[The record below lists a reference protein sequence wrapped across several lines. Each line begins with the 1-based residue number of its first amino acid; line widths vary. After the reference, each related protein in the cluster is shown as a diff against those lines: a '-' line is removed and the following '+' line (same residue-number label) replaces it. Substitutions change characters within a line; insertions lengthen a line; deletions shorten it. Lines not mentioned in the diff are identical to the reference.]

1 MSRKNNT
8 SRPRRRFNP
17 QGRPVFHNHG
27 SRRAALEREVTAQV
41 AIAEHQDYD
50 EPLADWERELL
61 GWGIEPIEETRET
74 YAERMERED
83 REHRERRRREFEA
96 TKATWAQSAQA
107 KASDDALDRLRSTLS
122 YGLTRDDR
130 AKVVTK
136 DRRLAVHQIAHQM
149 GVTSV
154 QAMVFIRIICDEYVK
169 TSSSTVATITA
180 NYLIELAKTE
190 SGQAFLNRTLVE
202 NGMSEAYAAE

>member
-27 SRRAALEREVTAQV
+27 SRRAVMEREVTAQV
-41 AIAEHQDYD
+41 AIKEQED

-61 GWGIEPIEETRET
+61 GWGVEPIEEPRET
-74 YAERMERED
+74 YAERMEREN
-83 REHRERRRREFEA
+83 REHQERRQREFQERR
-96 TKATWAQSAQA
+96 TSWAESAEV
-107 KASDDALDRLRSTLS
+107 KASNDAIERLRNTLTLDL
-122 YGLTRDDR
+122 GRDER

-136 DRRLAVHQIAHQM
+136 DRRLAVHKIAHQM

-154 QAMVFIRIICDEYVK
+154 QAMVFLTVICDVYVK

-180 NYLIELAKTE
+180 NYLIELSKSE
-190 SGQAFLNRTLVE
+190 SGRAFLNQTLVE
-202 NGMSEAYAAE
+202 NGMSETYTAE